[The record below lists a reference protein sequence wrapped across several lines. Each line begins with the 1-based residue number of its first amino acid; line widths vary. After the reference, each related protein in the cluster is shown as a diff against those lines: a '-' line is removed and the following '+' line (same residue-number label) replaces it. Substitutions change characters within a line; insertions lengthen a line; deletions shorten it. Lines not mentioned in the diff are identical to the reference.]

1 MKLKNICFGI
11 VCTVALVGCTDK
23 MDYHEY
29 TNYGKEYVF
38 SDFGRTA
45 AFVNNI
51 YSYLDY
57 DLLGTTSLASACDE
71 AEMALNYSNVLDY
84 TNGNWTALNP
94 KSQWNYYTP
103 IRAANYFL
111 ENGLNLE
118 FSDLILNQDYEAQ
131 MKRYG
136 RYQYEVRLLRAY
148 YYFLLVRAYGDVPF
162 TTKVLT
168 EAEANSLERTPA
180 SQVFDFIISECDVV
194 APQLPVD
201 YSKLDNDAAGGTN
214 PEAGRVTR
222 GAALALKARASL
234 YCASKLFNDSENR
247 DLYKRAATASLDV
260 INYCG
265 ENNITL
271 GKYTD
276 LWGADN
282 WKASEMIFVRRVGD
296 TDDPERTNFPIGME
310 NAKSGNCPT
319 QTLVDAYE
327 MKNGGEPNQK
337 DPYTG
342 RDPRF
347 AMTIAVNGDKW
358 PNTNPNPL
366 EIYTGGRDA
375 APVPYATPTGY
386 YVKKYV
392 DGATDISA
400 STSSGGKRHSWITF
414 RLGEFLLNYA
424 EATFKYFG
432 SADIKDAELT
442 MTAREAVNKVRKR
455 TGVDMPDFPE
465 GMSSSDFWSRYK
477 NERMVELAFEG
488 HRFWDVRRWKEGG
501 FTSIGRMLITKNSD
515 DSFTY
520 TRSIKALVW
529 DDKMYFYPIPDSE
542 IRKNPNLKQNPGY
555 RFCRCHADVRHVSG

>member
-180 SQVFDFIISECDVV
+180 SQVFDFIISECDAV

-358 PNTNPNPL
+358 PNTNPNPI

-542 IRKNPNLKQNPGY
+542 IRKNPNLKQNPGW
-555 RFCRCHADVRHVSG
+555 DK

>member
-180 SQVFDFIISECDVV
+180 SQVFDFIISECDAV

-347 AMTIAVNGDKW
+347 AMTIAVNGHKW
-358 PNTNPNPL
+358 PNTHPNPL

-542 IRKNPNLKQNPGY
+542 IRKNPNLKQNPGW
-555 RFCRCHADVRHVSG
+555 DK

>member
-180 SQVFDFIISECDVV
+180 SQVFDFIISECDAV

-542 IRKNPNLKQNPGY
+542 IRKNPNLKQNPGWDFKN
-555 RFCRCHADVRHVSG
+555 RRL

>member
-168 EAEANSLERTPA
+168 EAEANSLKRTPA
-180 SQVFDFIISECDVV
+180 SQVFDFIISECDAV

-542 IRKNPNLKQNPGY
+542 IRKNPNLKQNPGW
-555 RFCRCHADVRHVSG
+555 DK

>member
-392 DGATDISA
+392 DGTTDISA

-542 IRKNPNLKQNPGY
+542 IRKNPNLKQNPGW
-555 RFCRCHADVRHVSG
+555 DK

>member
-194 APQLPVD
+194 VPQLPVD

-542 IRKNPNLKQNPGY
+542 IRKNPNLKQNPGW
-555 RFCRCHADVRHVSG
+555 DK

>member
-180 SQVFDFIISECDVV
+180 SQVFDFIISECDAV

-424 EATFKYFG
+424 EATYKYFG

-542 IRKNPNLKQNPGY
+542 IRKNPNLKQNPGW
-555 RFCRCHADVRHVSG
+555 DK

>member
-29 TNYGKEYVF
+29 TNYGKEHVF

-542 IRKNPNLKQNPGY
+542 IRKNPNLKQNPGW
-555 RFCRCHADVRHVSG
+555 DK

>member
-180 SQVFDFIISECDVV
+180 SQVFDFIISECDAV

-310 NAKSGNCPT
+310 NAT

-542 IRKNPNLKQNPGY
+542 IRKNPNLKQNPGW
-555 RFCRCHADVRHVSG
+555 DK

>member
-347 AMTIAVNGDKW
+347 AMTSAVNGDKW

-542 IRKNPNLKQNPGY
+542 IRKNPNLKQNPGW
-555 RFCRCHADVRHVSG
+555 DK

>member
-260 INYCG
+260 INYCV

-542 IRKNPNLKQNPGY
+542 IRKNPNLKQNPGW
-555 RFCRCHADVRHVSG
+555 DK

>member
-131 MKRYG
+131 MRRYG

-180 SQVFDFIISECDVV
+180 SQVFDFIISECDAV

-542 IRKNPNLKQNPGY
+542 IRKNPNLKQNPGW
-555 RFCRCHADVRHVSG
+555 DK

>member
-84 TNGNWTALNP
+84 KNGNWTALNP

-180 SQVFDFIISECDVV
+180 SQVFDFIISECDAV

-542 IRKNPNLKQNPGY
+542 IRKNPNLKQNPGW
-555 RFCRCHADVRHVSG
+555 DK

>member
-29 TNYGKEYVF
+29 SNYGKEYVF

-542 IRKNPNLKQNPGY
+542 IRKNPNLKQNPGW
-555 RFCRCHADVRHVSG
+555 DK

>member
-23 MDYHEY
+23 MDNHEY

-180 SQVFDFIISECDVV
+180 SQVFDFIISECDAV

-542 IRKNPNLKQNPGY
+542 IRKNPNLKQNPGW
-555 RFCRCHADVRHVSG
+555 DK

>member
-180 SQVFDFIISECDVV
+180 SQVFDFIISECDAV

-501 FTSIGRMLITKNSD
+501 LTSIGRMLITKNSD

-542 IRKNPNLKQNPGY
+542 IRKNPNLKQNPGW
-555 RFCRCHADVRHVSG
+555 DK

>member
-180 SQVFDFIISECDVV
+180 SQVFDFIISECDAV

-358 PNTNPNPL
+358 PNTHPNPL

-424 EATFKYFG
+424 EANFKYFG

-542 IRKNPNLKQNPGY
+542 IRKNPNLKQNPGW
-555 RFCRCHADVRHVSG
+555 DK

>member
-542 IRKNPNLKQNPGY
+542 IRKNPNLRQNPGW
-555 RFCRCHADVRHVSG
+555 DK

>member
-180 SQVFDFIISECDVV
+180 SQVFDFIISECDAV

-375 APVPYATPTGY
+375 APVPYATPSGY

-542 IRKNPNLKQNPGY
+542 IRKNPNLKQNPGW
-555 RFCRCHADVRHVSG
+555 DK

>member
-180 SQVFDFIISECDVV
+180 SQVFDFIISECDAV

-542 IRKNPNLKQNPGY
+542 IRKNPNLKQNPGW
-555 RFCRCHADVRHVSG
+555 DKKGM

>member
-180 SQVFDFIISECDVV
+180 SQVFDFIISECDAV

-488 HRFWDVRRWKEGG
+488 HSFWDVRRWKEGG

-542 IRKNPNLKQNPGY
+542 IRKNPNLKQNPGW
-555 RFCRCHADVRHVSG
+555 DK

>member
-180 SQVFDFIISECDVV
+180 SQVFDFIISECDAV

-424 EATFKYFG
+424 EANFKYFG

-529 DDKMYFYPIPDSE
+529 DDKMYLYPIPDSE
-542 IRKNPNLKQNPGY
+542 IRKNPNLKQNPGW
-555 RFCRCHADVRHVSG
+555 DK

>member
-180 SQVFDFIISECDVV
+180 SQVFDFIISECDAV

-222 GAALALKARASL
+222 AAALALKARASL

-542 IRKNPNLKQNPGY
+542 IRKNPNLKQNPGW
-555 RFCRCHADVRHVSG
+555 DK

>member
-131 MKRYG
+131 MKLYG

-542 IRKNPNLKQNPGY
+542 IRKNPNLKQNPGW
-555 RFCRCHADVRHVSG
+555 DK

>member
-271 GKYTD
+271 GRYTD

-542 IRKNPNLKQNPGY
+542 IRKNPNLKQNPGW
-555 RFCRCHADVRHVSG
+555 DK

>member
-180 SQVFDFIISECDVV
+180 SQVFDFIISECDAV

-455 TGVDMPDFPE
+455 TGGDMPDFPE

-542 IRKNPNLKQNPGY
+542 IRKNPNLKQNPGW
-555 RFCRCHADVRHVSG
+555 DK

>member
-542 IRKNPNLKQNPGY
+542 IRKNPNLKTESRLG
-555 RFCRCHADVRHVSG
+555 

>member
-180 SQVFDFIISECDVV
+180 SQVFDFIISECDAV

-414 RLGEFLLNYA
+414 RFGEFLLNYA

-542 IRKNPNLKQNPGY
+542 IRKNPNLKQNPGW
-555 RFCRCHADVRHVSG
+555 DK

>member
-296 TDDPERTNFPIGME
+296 TDDPERTNFPIGTE

-542 IRKNPNLKQNPGY
+542 IRKNPNLKQNPGW
-555 RFCRCHADVRHVSG
+555 DK

>member
-180 SQVFDFIISECDVV
+180 SQVFDFIISECDAV

-400 STSSGGKRHSWITF
+400 STSSGGERHSWITF

-542 IRKNPNLKQNPGY
+542 IRKNPNLKQNPGW
-555 RFCRCHADVRHVSG
+555 DK

>member
-180 SQVFDFIISECDVV
+180 SQVFDFIISECDAV

-358 PNTNPNPL
+358 ANTNPNPL

-542 IRKNPNLKQNPGY
+542 IRKNPNLKQNPGW
-555 RFCRCHADVRHVSG
+555 DK

>member
-180 SQVFDFIISECDVV
+180 SQVFDFIISECDAV

-529 DDKMYFYPIPDSE
+529 DDEMYFYPIPDSE
-542 IRKNPNLKQNPGY
+542 IRKNPNLKQNPGW
-555 RFCRCHADVRHVSG
+555 DK

>member
-29 TNYGKEYVF
+29 INYGKEYVF

-542 IRKNPNLKQNPGY
+542 IRKNPNLKQNPGW
-555 RFCRCHADVRHVSG
+555 DK

>member
-180 SQVFDFIISECDVV
+180 SQVFDFIISECDAV

-375 APVPYATPTGY
+375 APVPYATPTRFY
-386 YVKKYV
+386 LKKYV

-542 IRKNPNLKQNPGY
+542 IRKNPNLKQNPGW
-555 RFCRCHADVRHVSG
+555 DK

>member
-180 SQVFDFIISECDVV
+180 SQVFDFIISECDAV

-488 HRFWDVRRWKEGG
+488 HRFWDVRRWKDLDKTADIYGVKVIKNGEGKYEYTK
-501 FTSIGRMLITKNSD
+501 FLMEKRTITDN
-515 DSFTY
+515 
-520 TRSIKALVW
+520 L
-529 DDKMYFYPIPDSE
+529 YFYPISNTE
-542 IRKNPNLKQNPGY
+542 QNKNPNLGQNPGW
-555 RFCRCHADVRHVSG
+555 